1 MSSFDSN
8 GFTVKEG
15 GGNNATNANG
25 QQLVAW
31 CWKAGGAGSSNSNG
45 TITSSVSVN
54 QEAGFSIVTWTG
66 DGNVNSTIGHGL
78 NGRPDFIMLKA
89 RTYGANWRIYHS
101 YYGTNATSGLYH
113 VNGSS
118 YAHDAWG
125 GIKAITTTTFGF
137 GTDGTNDLYGVNRSG
152 ITYVAYCWKAIEGYS
167 AFGSYLGNGQSTQGP
182 FVNLGFRPSLI
193 IRKKISDVGDWLMMD
208 TTRHP
213 DNTVDN
219 RMLWTSAQEQGSGN
233 NIDIYANGFKERS
246 SDSYSN
252 ANNAIMLYMA
262 WGDRPAHTPF
272 GIQNEAR

>member
-1 MSSFDSN
+1 MSVHDTGIAVADIDS
-8 GFTVKEG
+8 GT
-15 GGNNATNANG
+15 ANESG
-25 QQLVAW
+25 YTYASW
-31 CWKAGGAGSSNSNG
+31 CWKAGGAASSNSNG

-66 DGNVNSTIGHGL
+66 DGNVNSTVGHGL
-78 NGRPDFIMLKA
+78 NGRPDFIMLKS
-89 RTYGANWRIYHS
+89 RTYGANWRIYHN

-113 VNGSS
+113 VNGST
-118 YAHDAWG
+118 YAHDSWG

-137 GTDGTNDLYGVNRSG
+137 GTNGTNDLWGVKRSG
-152 ITYVAYCWKAIEGYS
+152 INYVAYCWKAVEGYS
-167 AFGSYLGNGQSTQGP
+167 SFGTYLGNGQSTQGP

-213 DNTVDN
+213 NNTVDN

-246 SDSYSN
+246 SDGYSN